1 MAEDAPELLPL
12 DFMTLP
18 RYQIYTTFQS
28 GGRSTGWISGQTLPP
43 SEPLRMAAECKAES
57 MKRYGVPAE
66 KTEAELVRIMTQT
79 EPEPDPVVADAP
91 IGRRKKL

>member
-1 MAEDAPELLPL
+1 
-12 DFMTLP
+12 
-18 RYQIYTTFQS
+18 
-28 GGRSTGWISGQTLPP
+28 
-43 SEPLRMAAECKAES
+43 MAAECKAES